1 MTNSDN
7 TSQIRTLNHD
17 EWSQLI
23 LSAYI
28 SGVTSG
34 VMSLS
39 LQPGAVDFVQHI
51 AECTREQAMWDAR
64 HLVDSMLADPNSL
77 AAIVS
82 AVTAMHD
89 EGYDCTPYAAGPMCV
104 YESPR

>member
-17 EWSQLI
+17 GWSQLI

-28 SGVTSG
+28 SGVISG
-34 VMSLS
+34 VVSLS
-39 LQPGAVDFVQHI
+39 LQPG
-51 AECTREQAMWDAR
+51 AECTREQAMWAAR
-64 HLVDSMLADPNSL
+64 HLVDSMLADPHSL

>member
-34 VMSLS
+34 VVSLS
-39 LQPGAVDFVQHI
+39 LQPGA
-51 AECTREQAMWDAR
+51 AECTREQAMLDAR